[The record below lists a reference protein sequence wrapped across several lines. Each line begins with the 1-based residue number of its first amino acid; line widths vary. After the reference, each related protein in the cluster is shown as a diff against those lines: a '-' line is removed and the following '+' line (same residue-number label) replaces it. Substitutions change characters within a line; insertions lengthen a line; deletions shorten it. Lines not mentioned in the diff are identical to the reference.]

1 MYSFFSLLSSTF
13 LPSRRRRIFHRS
25 ARPGSAQLDGKARF
39 VDTGLSIPFMLYSTP
54 CEYAIRALA
63 YLARLPRRSSAPGL
77 EIAREE
83 GLPAPV
89 LGKILQ
95 ELVRKGL
102 LESRRGPGGGFRMA
116 RRAELITLRDV
127 VAAIDGLDHFLECA
141 VGLERCS
148 DDAPCPL
155 HDTFKPLRTQV
166 LHYLETT
173 TVAQMARAVQRKK
186 ELLRRRTRRQA

>member
-1 MYSFFSLLSSTF
+1 MIYS
-13 LPSRRRRIFHRS
+13 R
-25 ARPGSAQLDGKARF
+25 
-39 VDTGLSIPFMLYSTP
+39 P

-63 YLARLPRRSSAPGL
+63 YLARRPKQTSAQGL

-83 GLPAPV
+83 KLPAPV

-102 LESRRGPGGGFRMA
+102 LESRRGPGGGFRLA
-116 RRAELITLRDV
+116 RRAALITLRDV
-127 VAAIDGLDHFLECA
+127 VAAIDGLDQFLECA
-141 VGLERCS
+141 VGLERCA

-155 HDTFKPLRTQV
+155 HDTWKGLRTQM

-173 TVAQMARAVQRKK
+173 TLEEMAQAVVRKK
-186 ELLRRRTRRQA
+186 ELLRRQRSRRN